1 MDFTIQRAVLP
12 GLLGLMLA
20 AGMWWMTQPIPNA
33 GPQGDMTPEVEYA
46 PWVAAGGLALT
57 AVAWGVL
64 ARRYVLV
71 RKILSQGTPIKGTAV
86 VVDRYDTNSHS
97 DSDTAPMQF
106 TPTYVYYVTLRYV
119 VEAVER
125 KVRLRLPYSPGTYG
139 IKEEGEVELLV
150 RVNRSSARSIWGA
163 SPRAAIAV
171 SFGEGAV
178 WNFSDAGCGLDLCA
192 GSCRSI
198 ANHTRDGGTHQQG

>member
-1 MDFTIQRAVLP
+1 
-12 GLLGLMLA
+12 
-20 AGMWWMTQPIPNA
+20 
-33 GPQGDMTPEVEYA
+33 
-46 PWVAAGGLALT
+46 VAAGGLALT

-71 RKILSQGTPIKGTAV
+71 RKILSQGTPIKGKAV

-119 VEAVER
+119 VEGVER

-150 RVNRSSARSIWGA
+150 LAEA
-163 SPRAAIAV
+163 PRKPLIREVYLGGIAPRRHRR
-171 SFGEGAV
+171 FF
-178 WNFSDAGCGLDLCA
+178 W
-192 GSCRSI
+192 
-198 ANHTRDGGTHQQG
+198 